1 MNCNCRQHWCCATLN
16 IVLIVYP
23 PTYYMLITQLN
34 STSTFFLQSY
44 VILSPV
50 LLYVVLIYIYKLY
63 VYCSVPSYYHQKQI
77 YHPTNP
83 MCRCDLWNFEPN
95 PKSKW
100 YRIPNTY
107 WIIPNCTNQIN
118 QNEPNQQN
126 NLLISCITHYDG
138 MAHTLYNQN
147 PMLPQP
153 ITPQKA
159 YHAFITWALVVAVTM
174 PWF

>member
-1 MNCNCRQHWCCATLN
+1 MLC
-16 IVLIVYP
+16 YP
-23 PTYYMLITQLN
+23 WYCSDSIPTN
-34 STSTFFLQSY
+34 
-44 VILSPV
+44 
-50 LLYVVLIYIYKLY
+50 LLYADYSTELNLNLFFYNLTLFFRLFYFTLFLSIYINYMYIALFLHITIKNKNTIQRIQC
-63 VYCSVPSYYHQKQI
+63 VAVI
-77 YHPTNP
+77 YEILNQTRNQN
-83 MCRCDLWNFEPN
+83 DTE
-95 PKSKW
+95 S
-100 YRIPNTY
+100 RIR
-107 WIIPNCTNQIN
+107 IELSRNCAKQIN

>member
-1 MNCNCRQHWCCATLN
+1 MLCYRY
-16 IVLIVYP
+16 IVLMVYP
-23 PTYYMLITQLN
+23 PTYYMLISQLN
-34 STSTFFLQSY
+34 STSTSFFLQSY

-63 VYCSVPSYYHQKQI
+63 VYCSVPSYNHQKSKTIQ
-77 YHPTNP
+77 
-83 MCRCDLWNFEPN
+83 CRCDRSMKPEKQKKMIPN
-95 PKSKW
+95 PEYVLKILNCATTKINEPKS
-100 YRIPNTY
+100 
-107 WIIPNCTNQIN
+107 TNQ
-118 QNEPNQQN
+118 QQN
-126 NLLISCITHYDG
+126 NLLISCIKHIM
-138 MAHTLYNQN
+138 MAWHIPCTTLNNN